1 MGLRRVGHVFLEK
14 IRCTRRPAYSYL
26 CTRRPYSYPCT
37 CIRRPVKFKFQKS
50 PPSSHQINT
59 CTRRPVNP
67 PEKNSK
73 KKSCTRTYLPMPVY
87 PHTRTRTRDGH
98 GYETGRVL
106 FWTKYQADHNQMT
119 AIIITNIVKNRLREN
134 LNFFVKEASDLIR
147 QMFSTVESSYNKI

>member
-1 MGLRRVGHVFLEK
+1 MFFWKKNVVPAARVLVPMYPPPVLVPVYLYPPTREIQISK
-14 IRCTRRPAYSYL
+14 I
-26 CTRRPYSYPCT
+26 
-37 CIRRPVKFKFQKS
+37 

-119 AIIITNIVKNRLREN
+119 AIIIANIVKNRLREN

-147 QMFSTVESSYNKI
+147 QMFSTVEPSYNKI